1 MSIGDTGIR
10 HDGPPEG
17 WVHEMMATSIASA
30 VATAGLVDG
39 LAPLQWT
46 VQVEGRDILITGTPP
61 IEATHPV
68 ALCRGWAKALELQEC
83 DYDDVEDV
91 LAWNRSEGP
100 WLLEISTRRL

>member
-1 MSIGDTGIR
+1 MSVGDIGIH
-10 HDGPPEG
+10 HDGQSDG
-17 WVHEMMATSIASA
+17 WVHGMMASSIASA

-46 VQVEGRDILITGTPP
+46 VQVEGRDILITGTPTA
-61 IEATHPV
+61 ETTHPV
-68 ALCRGWAKALELQEC
+68 ALCRAWAAVLELQEC

-91 LAWNRSEGP
+91 LAWNRAEGP